1 MDKNRFCVIMA
12 GGVGSRFWPMSRQNK
27 PKQFIDILGTGETL
41 LQATWRRASE
51 FCSPE
56 NIVVVS
62 NEIYEDLIRKQ
73 LPDIQPHNILS
84 EPVRRD
90 TAPCVAY
97 AAYKIGLRNPDA
109 VMAVVPSDH
118 LISKELEFVRV
129 MEKAFLEATG
139 SQKLLTLGIQ
149 PTRPDTGYGYI
160 QFDVAEGKLGDGNF
174 KPVKLFTEKPN
185 EEMAATFIASG
196 EFVWNSGMF
205 VWSVKNILSAFEEF
219 QPDII
224 SLFKENPDAYY
235 TDAEKEYIAQ
245 VYTQCKSI
253 SIDYGIME
261 KAENVYVM
269 GADLG
274 WSDLGTWGSLFEKL
288 NKTKKG
294 NNAIVGKNV
303 MTFDT
308 KGCLVNCPKEK
319 LVVLGNVRNLIVA
332 EYDDMLLVCRKEE
345 EQKIK
350 HYVNEIKISKG
361 EKFL

>member
-1 MDKNRFCVIMA
+1 MA
-12 GGVGSRFWPMSRQNK
+12 GGVGSRFWPMSRQQK

-41 LQATWRRASE
+41 LQATWRRATE
-51 FCSPE
+51 FCAPE

-62 NEIYEDLIRKQ
+62 NEMYEDLVRKQ
-73 LPDIQPHNILS
+73 LPDINPHNILS

-97 AAYKIGLRNPDA
+97 AAYKISLRSPDA
-109 VMAVVPSDH
+109 VMAVIPSDH
-118 LISKELEFVRV
+118 LISKETEFV
-129 MEKAFLEATG
+129 KAMNKAYGEAAAG
-139 SQKLLTLGIQ
+139 DKLLTLGIQ

-160 QFDVAEGKLGDGNF
+160 QFDVNGGKLGDGKF
-174 KPVKLFTEKPN
+174 KPVKVFTEKPN
-185 EEMAATFIASG
+185 EEMARAFLASG

-205 VWSVKNILSAFEEF
+205 IWSVKSILTAFESF
-219 QPDII
+219 QPEII
-224 SLFKENPDAYY
+224 SLFREKPEVYY
-235 TDAEKEYIAQ
+235 TPDETEFINT
-245 VYTQCKSI
+245 VYSQCKSI

-261 KAENVYVM
+261 KAENVLVM

-274 WSDLGTWGSLFEKL
+274 WSDLGTWVSLYEKL
-288 NKTKKG
+288 NKSAG

-308 KGCLVNCPKEK
+308 RGCLVNCPKEK
-319 LVVLGNVRNLIVA
+319 LVVLGSIRNLIVT
-332 EYDDMLLVCRKEE
+332 EYDDMLLICKKDE

>member
-1 MDKNRFCVIMA
+1 MA
-12 GGVGSRFWPMSRQNK
+12 GGVGSRFWPMSRQPR

-51 FCSPE
+51 FCLPE
-56 NIVVVS
+56 NIVVVT
-62 NEIYEDLIRKQ
+62 NELYEDLVRKQ
-73 LPDIQPHNILS
+73 LPDIRPDNILL

-97 AAYKIGLRNPDA
+97 AAYKIGIKNPDA
-109 VMAVVPSDH
+109 VMAVIPADH

-129 MEKAFLEATG
+129 MNKAYEEAQSG
-139 SQKLLTLGIQ
+139 PKLLTLGIQ

-160 QFDVAEGKLGDGNF
+160 QFDVNGGKLGDGKF

-185 EEMAATFIASG
+185 EEMARTFIASG

-205 VWSVKNILSAFEEF
+205 VWTVKNILDAFEQH

-224 SLFKENPDAYY
+224 SLFREKPEVYY
-235 TDAEKEYIAQ
+235 TPEEREFIQ
-245 VYTQCKSI
+245 TVYSQCKSI

-261 KAENVYVM
+261 KSENVFVM
-269 GADLG
+269 GANLG
-274 WSDLGTWGSLFEKL
+274 WSDLGTWVSLYEKL
-288 NKTKKG
+288 PKSEG

-308 KGCLVNCPKEK
+308 RGCLVNCPKEK
-319 LVVLGNVRNLIVA
+319 LVVLGSIRNLIVT
-332 EYDDMLLVCRKEE
+332 EYDDMLLICKKDE

>member
-1 MDKNRFCVIMA
+1 MNQNTYCVIMA

-51 FCSPE
+51 FCKPE

-62 NEIYEDLIRKQ
+62 NEIYEDLIKKQ
-73 LPDIQPHNILS
+73 LPDINPDNILS

-97 AAYKIGLRNPDA
+97 AAYKISLKNPDA
-109 VMAVVPSDH
+109 VMAVIPSDH
-118 LISKELEFVRV
+118 LITKEMEFVRT
-129 MEKAFLEATG
+129 MEKAFSEALSG
-139 SQKLLTLGIQ
+139 DKLLTLGIQ

-160 QFDVAEGKLGDGNF
+160 QFDVNGGKLGDGKF

-185 EEMAATFIASG
+185 EEMARTFIASG

-205 VWSVKNILSAFEEF
+205 VWSVKSILNAFENF

-224 SLFKENPDAYY
+224 SLFKEKPEAYY
-235 TDAEKEYIAQ
+235 TEEEKEYINT

-261 KAENVYVM
+261 KAENVFVM

-274 WSDLGTWGSLFEKL
+274 WSDLGTWGSLYEKL
-288 NKTKKG
+288 NKTKG

-308 KGCLVNCPKEK
+308 KSCLVNCPKER
-319 LVVLGNVRNLIVA
+319 LVVLGSIRNLIVT
-332 EYDDMLLVCRKEE
+332 EYDDMLLICKKDE

-350 HYVNEIKISKG
+350 HYVNEIKITKG

>member
-1 MDKNRFCVIMA
+1 MDQNRYCVIMA
-12 GGVGSRFWPMSRQNK
+12 GGVGSRFWPMSRQQK

-41 LQATWRRASE
+41 LQATWRRALQ
-51 FCSPE
+51 FCAPE

-62 NEIYEDLIRKQ
+62 NEIYEDLVRKQ
-73 LPDIQPHNILS
+73 LPNISPDNILS
-84 EPVRRD
+84 EPMRRD

-97 AAYKIGLRNPDA
+97 AAYKIGLRNPHA

-118 LISKELEFVRV
+118 LISKEEEFTRV
-129 MEKAFLEATG
+129 MNKAYDEASSG
-139 SQKLLTLGIQ
+139 NKLLTLGIQ

-160 QFDVAEGKLGDGNF
+160 QFDVNGGKLGDGKF

-185 EEMAATFIASG
+185 EEMARTFLASG

-205 VWSVKNILSAFEEF
+205 MWSVKSVLEAFEAY
-219 QPDII
+219 QPEII
-224 SLFKENPDAYY
+224 SLFKEKPDVYY
-235 TDAEKEYIAQ
+235 TEGEKEFINT

-261 KAENVYVM
+261 KAKNVFVM

-274 WSDLGTWGSLFEKL
+274 WSDLGTWGSMYEKL
-288 NKTKKG
+288 NKTTG

-319 LVVLGNVRNLIVA
+319 LVVLGSIKDLIVT
-332 EYDDMLLVCRKEE
+332 EYDDMLLICKKNE

>member
-1 MDKNRFCVIMA
+1 MA
-12 GGVGSRFWPMSRQNK
+12 GGVGSRFWPMSRQQK

-41 LQATWRRASE
+41 LQATWRRALE
-51 FCSPE
+51 FCAPE

-62 NEIYEDLIRKQ
+62 NELYEDLVRKQ
-73 LPDIQPHNILS
+73 LPGILPDNILS

-97 AAYKIGLRNPDA
+97 AAYKIALRNPDA

-118 LISKELEFVRV
+118 LIGKEIEFVRV
-129 MEKAFLEATG
+129 MNKAYAEAG
-139 SQKLLTLGIQ
+139 SGDKLLTLGIQ

-160 QFDVAEGKLGDGNF
+160 QFDVNGGKLGDGKF
-174 KPVKLFTEKPN
+174 KPVKVFTEKPN
-185 EEMAATFIASG
+185 EEMARAFLASG

-205 VWSVKNILSAFEEF
+205 VWSVKSILAAFDAF
-219 QPDII
+219 QPEII
-224 SLFKENPDAYY
+224 SLFREKPDVYY
-235 TDAEKEYIAQ
+235 TDDEKEFVNT
-245 VYTQCKSI
+245 VYSQCKSI

-261 KAENVYVM
+261 KAENVLVM

-274 WSDLGTWGSLFEKL
+274 WSDLGTWGSLYEQLPKPE
-288 NKTKKG
+288 G

-303 MTFDT
+303 MTFGT

-319 LVVLGNVRNLIVA
+319 LVVLGSIKDLIVT
-332 EYDDMLLVCRKEE
+332 EYDDMLLICKKNE

>member
-1 MDKNRFCVIMA
+1 MDQNRYCVIMA
-12 GGVGSRFWPMSRQNK
+12 GGVGSRFWPMSRQQK

-41 LQATWRRASE
+41 LQATWRRAME
-51 FCSPE
+51 FCAPE

-62 NEIYEDLIRKQ
+62 NEMYEDLVCKQ
-73 LPDIQPHNILS
+73 LPNINPDNILS

-97 AAYKIGLRNPDA
+97 AAYKISLRSPDA
-109 VMAVVPSDH
+109 VMAVIPSDH
-118 LISKELEFVRV
+118 LISKETEFV
-129 MEKAFLEATG
+129 KAMNKAYDEAAG
-139 SQKLLTLGIQ
+139 SDKLLTLGIQ

-160 QFDVAEGKLGDGNF
+160 QFDVNGGKLGDGKF
-174 KPVKLFTEKPN
+174 KPVKVFTEKPN
-185 EEMAATFIASG
+185 EEMARAFLASG

-205 VWSVKNILSAFEEF
+205 IWSVKSILTAFESF
-219 QPDII
+219 QPEII
-224 SLFKENPDAYY
+224 SLFREKPEAYY
-235 TDAEKEYIAQ
+235 TPDETEFINT
-245 VYTQCKSI
+245 VYSQCKSI

-261 KAENVYVM
+261 KAENVLVM

-274 WSDLGTWGSLFEKL
+274 WSDLGTWVSLYEKL
-288 NKTKKG
+288 NKSAG

-308 KGCLVNCPKEK
+308 RGCLVNCPKEK
-319 LVVLGNVRNLIVA
+319 LVVLGSIRNLIVT
-332 EYDDMLLVCRKEE
+332 EYDDMLLICKKDE

>member
-1 MDKNRFCVIMA
+1 MDQNRYCVIMA
-12 GGVGSRFWPMSRQNK
+12 GGVGSRFWPMSRQQK

-41 LQATWRRASE
+41 LQATWRRALS
-51 FCSPE
+51 FCAPE

-62 NEIYEDLIRKQ
+62 NELYEDLVRKQ
-73 LPDIQPHNILS
+73 LPDINPDNILS
-84 EPVRRD
+84 EPMRRD

-118 LISKELEFVRV
+118 LISKEEEFTRV
-129 MEKAFLEATG
+129 MDRAYDEAA
-139 SQKLLTLGIQ
+139 SANRLLTLGIQ

-160 QFDVAEGKLGDGNF
+160 QFDVTGTKPADGTF

-185 EEMAATFIASG
+185 EEMARTFLASG

-205 VWSVKNILSAFEEF
+205 VWSVKTVLDAFEAH

-224 SLFKENPDAYY
+224 SLFKEKPDAYY
-235 TDAEKEYIAQ
+235 TPDEKEFINT

-261 KAENVYVM
+261 KAENVFVM

-274 WSDLGTWGSLFEKL
+274 WSDLGTWGSMYEKL
-288 NKTKKG
+288 NKAAG

-319 LVVLGNVRNLIVA
+319 LVVLGSIKDLIVT
-332 EYDDMLLVCRKEE
+332 EYDDMLLICKKNE

>member
-1 MDKNRFCVIMA
+1 MNKNVYCVIMA
-12 GGVGSRFWPMSRQNK
+12 GGIGSRFWPMSRQQK

-41 LQATWRRASE
+41 LQSTWNRALE
-51 FCSPE
+51 FCLPE

-62 NEIYEDLIRKQ
+62 NEMYETLIKQQ
-73 LPDIQPHNILS
+73 LPQILPENILS

-97 AAYKIGLRNPDA
+97 AAYKISLKNPDA
-109 VMAVVPSDH
+109 IMTVIPSDH
-118 LISKELEFVRV
+118 LITKQTEFTRV
-129 MEKAFLEATG
+129 MNKAIEEAETG
-139 SQKLLTLGIQ
+139 DKLLTLGIQ

-160 QFDVAEGKLGDGNF
+160 QFDVNGGSLGDGKF
-174 KPVKLFTEKPN
+174 KPVKVFTEKPS
-185 EEMAATFIASG
+185 EELANAFIASG

-205 VWSVKNILSAFEEF
+205 VWSIKSILKAFDAL
-219 QPDII
+219 QPEII
-224 SLFKENPDAYY
+224 SLFREKPEAYFSP
-235 TDAEKEYIAQ
+235 AEKEYINT
-245 VYTQCKSI
+245 VYSQCKSI

-261 KAENVYVM
+261 KAENVLVM

-274 WSDLGTWGSLFEKL
+274 WSDLGTWVSLFEQLPKSV
-288 NKTKKG
+288 G

-303 MTFDT
+303 MTFGT
-308 KGCLVNCPKEK
+308 KTCIVNCPKER
-319 LVVLGNVRNLIVA
+319 LVVLGSIKNLIVA
-332 EYDDMLLVCRKEE
+332 EYDDMILICKKDE

>member
-1 MDKNRFCVIMA
+1 MDQNRYCVIMA
-12 GGVGSRFWPMSRQNK
+12 GGVGSRFWPMSRQQK

-41 LQATWRRASE
+41 LQATWRRALD
-51 FCSPE
+51 FCAPE

-62 NEIYEDLIRKQ
+62 NEIYEELVRKQ
-73 LPDIQPHNILS
+73 LPNINPDNILS
-84 EPVRRD
+84 EPMRRD

-118 LISKELEFVRV
+118 LITKEAEFTRV
-129 MEKAFLEATG
+129 VNKAYEEAAAAN
-139 SQKLLTLGIQ
+139 KLLTLGIQ

-160 QFDVAEGKLGDGNF
+160 QFDVNGGKLGDGKF

-185 EEMAATFIASG
+185 EEMARTFLASG

-205 VWSVKNILSAFEEF
+205 MWSVKTLLDAFETH
-219 QPDII
+219 QPEII
-224 SLFKENPDAYY
+224 SLFKERPDVYY
-235 TDAEKEYIAQ
+235 TEDEKEFINT
-245 VYTQCKSI
+245 VYSQCKSI

-261 KAENVYVM
+261 KAENVFVM

-274 WSDLGTWGSLFEKL
+274 WSDLGTWGSMYEKL
-288 NKTKKG
+288 NKSAG

-319 LVVLGNVRNLIVA
+319 LVVLGSIKDLIVT
-332 EYDDMLLVCRKEE
+332 EYDDMLLICKKNE